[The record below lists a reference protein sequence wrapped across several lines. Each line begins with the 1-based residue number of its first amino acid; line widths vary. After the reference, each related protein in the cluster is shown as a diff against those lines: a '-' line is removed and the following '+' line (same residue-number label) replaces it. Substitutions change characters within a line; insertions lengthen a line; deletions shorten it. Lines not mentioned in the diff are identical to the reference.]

1 MRRHEIADEHWERIE
16 RFLPGRAGDPGVTA
30 KDNRLFVNAVLWI
43 GKTGAP
49 WRDLP
54 ERFGNWNSV
63 WRRFDRW
70 SAKGVWR
77 RIFEEL
83 KDPDLEWLILDST
96 VIRAHQH
103 AAGAVKKGGADQALG
118 RSRGGFGTK
127 LHIAVDGL
135 GNPVEFIL
143 TGGQEA
149 DINQG
154 EALIKGHDAQ
164 AVIADKG
171 YDGDDFIGTI
181 ESGGAAAVI
190 PPKKNRIF
198 KREYDKHLY
207 KERNLAER
215 FINRIKQ
222 HRRVATRYEKTARN
236 FLGFIHVAA
245 IMVLLL

>member
-1 MRRHEIADEHWERIE
+1 MYRHSITNEHWVRIAAL
-16 RFLPGRAGDPGVTA
+16 LPGQAGDPGVTA
-30 KDNRLFVNAVLWI
+30 KDNRLFVDAVLWI
-43 GKTGAP
+43 AKTGAP

-70 SAKGVWR
+70 SAKGVWLR
-77 RIFEEL
+77 VFEEL
-83 KDPDLEWLILDST
+83 KDPDLEWLSLDST

-103 AAGAVKKGGADQALG
+103 AAGAVKKGGVDQALG
-118 RSRGGFGTK
+118 RSRGGFSTK

-154 EALIKGHDAQ
+154 AALVKGHDAD

-171 YDGDDFIGTI
+171 YDGDKFVATI
-181 ESGGAAAVI
+181 EASGAAAVI
-190 PPKKNRIF
+190 PPRKNRIF
-198 KREYDKHLY
+198 KREYDEHLY
-207 KERNLAER
+207 KSAPGGAVH
-215 FINRIKQ
+215 Q
-222 HRRVATRYEKTARN
+222 PDQ
-236 FLGFIHVAA
+236 A
-245 IMVLLL
+245 IPSGGDTV

>member
-1 MRRHEIADEHWERIE
+1 MHRHEITDEHWERIKG
-16 RFLPGRAGDPGVTA
+16 FLPGQVDDPGVTA
-30 KDNRLFVNAVLWI
+30 SDNRLFVNAVLWI
-43 GKTGAP
+43 AKTGAP

-70 SAKGVWR
+70 TRKGVWQ

-103 AAGAVKKGGADQALG
+103 AAGAVKNGGADQALG

-154 EALIKGHDAQ
+154 KALIEGHDFE

-171 YDGDDFIGTI
+171 YDGDDFVATI
-181 ESGGAAAVI
+181 ESCGAAAVI
-190 PPKKNRIF
+190 PPKKNRVF
-198 KREYDKHLY
+198 KREYDKHIY

-222 HRRVATRYEKTARN
+222 CRRVATRYEKTARN
-236 FLGFIHVAA
+236 FLGFVHVAA

>member
-1 MRRHEIADEHWERIE
+1 MHRHALTNEPWERIQD
-16 RFLPGRAGDPGVTA
+16 LLSGQTGDPGVTA
-30 KDNRLFVNAVLWI
+30 KDNRLFIDAVLGI
-43 GKTGAP
+43 AKTGAP

-70 SAKGVWR
+70 SAKGDWL
-77 RIFEEL
+77 RIVEEI

-103 AAGAVKKGGADQALG
+103 AAGAVGGADQALG
-118 RSRGGFGTK
+118 RSRGGFTTK

-135 GNPVEFIL
+135 GNPVQFIL

-154 EALIKGHDAQ
+154 EALIKGRDSK
-164 AVIADKG
+164 AVIADKR
-171 YDGDDFIGTI
+171 YDGDKFVVAI
-181 ESGGAAAVI
+181 EASGAEPVI
-190 PPKKNRIF
+190 PPKKNRIS
-198 KREYDKHLY
+198 KRDYDKHLY

-222 HRRVATRYEKTARN
+222 YRRVATRYEKTARN
-236 FLGFIHVAA
+236 FLAFVHVAA